1 MKTNKKINLAG
12 MSFPESITFIGNE
25 GSSVV
30 DTNDYK
36 LPPMYIKDKSY
47 TLYKKVRN
55 IPIIRGYT
63 FLIDLFL
70 SMIRA
75 LFKNVLLLFLLIIIL
90 SFVFLQPKE
99 VVVTKETKPGPLSGV
114 IPDVFWDKYFFD
126 IAFFGF
132 LIIFVFLAT
141 KNHAAEHKAISAY
154 ETSQNLSLNN
164 IRSQPKENCRCGTV
178 LVVWYWIL
186 ALPLS
191 LFLDTTKISSLVSLF
206 IFMTVFSLAYEIFRL
221 AKREDKTGKF
231 IYFPG
236 WLGQKLTTR
245 EPDDK
250 LLLRSREGL
259 MRLLDEE
266 RFRYRK

>member
-1 MKTNKKINLAG
+1 MKGKVANLAG
-12 MSFPESITFIGNE
+12 MSFPESINFFGNE
-25 GSSVV
+25 GFSEV
-30 DTNDYK
+30 DTTDYK
-36 LPPMYIKDKSY
+36 LPPKYAKDKHY
-47 TLYKKVRN
+47 TLYKKVKKF
-55 IPIIRGYT
+55 PIIRGYAV
-63 FLIDLFL
+63 LIDLFFL
-70 SMIRA
+70 MIRA
-75 LFKNVLLLFLLIIIL
+75 LFKNVLWIFLLIILL

-99 VVVTKETKPGPLSGV
+99 VVVTKEIKPGLLSGIV
-114 IPDVFWDKYFFD
+114 PDVFWDKYFFD

-154 ETSQNLSLNN
+154 ETNQDLSLKN
-164 IRSQPKENCRCGTV
+164 IQSQPKENCRCGTV

-191 LFLDTTKISSLVSLF
+191 LFLNTTEISSPISLF
-206 IFMTVFSLAYEIFRL
+206 IFMTTFSFAYEIFNL
-221 AKREDKTGKF
+221 ARREDKIGKI

-245 EPDDK
+245 EPDSK
-250 LLLRSREGL
+250 LLLRSRQGL

-266 RFRYRK
+266 GYHYRR